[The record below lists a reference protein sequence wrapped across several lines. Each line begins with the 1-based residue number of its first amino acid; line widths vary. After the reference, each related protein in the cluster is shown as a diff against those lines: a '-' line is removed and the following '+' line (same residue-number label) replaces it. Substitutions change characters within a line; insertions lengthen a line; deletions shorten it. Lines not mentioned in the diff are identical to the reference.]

1 MNGWSQGYVTA
12 IPYTHGFHRELAPV
26 VLRTALLAA
35 GIPHDIDSRRFR
47 LCELGCGRGLDCNIL
62 AAAHPEA
69 QFTGVDFNPD
79 HVADA
84 RALAGAAGLRNVEFV
99 ESDFAA
105 FDASDPGT
113 FDIVVL
119 HGVWSWVSAENRSV
133 ILRFLER
140 HLRPGGVAYVSY
152 NALPGWSQLQPLGRL
167 VYELVA
173 ADEGPMEDRIGRA
186 LQATSALRNA
196 GASYFTV
203 NPQAGPLLDD
213 LIRRSDAYIA
223 HEYCNR
229 DWSPFFHADVA
240 RALGDAGL
248 HFAASADLRDSVAGL
263 DLTPEQAALVDA
275 MPGATRREMLRD
287 YLVQRRLRRD
297 IYMKVLPSAERENI
311 GRWEA
316 VRLALVMPPSEVP
329 QSLRGAAATLALDDA
344 ICRSLVDG
352 LSAGPATL
360 ADLCERHGVL
370 REAAKTALREGVLRL
385 LGCGAVEP
393 CLGAEGE
400 EGRVAGVHRLNRG
413 ILARAHASGE
423 TGHLASPVTGNGIAV
438 SRHDRLFLL
447 ARIEGRADPVRFAA
461 DTLARQAVQVVR
473 DGRALTRASD
483 IADELQHRHARF
495 VREVLPLLEMLR
507 VVPDTARDRAA

>member
-69 QFTGVDFNPD
+69 QFTGIDFNPA
-79 HVADA
+79 HIADA
-84 RALAGAAGLRNVEFV
+84 RALAGVAGLRNVEFI

-140 HLRPGGVAYVSY
+140 HLRPGGAAYVSY

-186 LQATSALRNA
+186 LQAASALRNA

-240 RALGDAGL
+240 RALGDTGL
-248 HFAASADLRDSVAGL
+248 HFASSADLRDSVVGL
-263 DLTPEQAALVDA
+263 DLTPEQAGLVEA
-275 MPGATRREMLRD
+275 APGVTQREMLRD

-297 IYMKVLPSAERENI
+297 IYVKGQLAAVQEDTN
-311 GRWEA
+311 RWDD
-316 VRLALVMPPSEVP
+316 VRLALVAPRSELP
-329 QSLRGAAATLALDDA
+329 RSLQGAASTLALDDA
-344 ICRSLVDG
+344 ICRAMVDSLSG
-352 LSAGPATL
+352 GPATL

-370 REAAKTALREGVLRL
+370 RDAARTALHEGVLRL
-385 LGCGAVEP
+385 LGSGALEP
-393 CLGAEGE
+393 CLEAEGE
-400 EGRVAGVHRLNRG
+400 EGRVPGVHRLNRA
-413 ILARAHASGE
+413 ILARAHESGE

-461 DTLARQAVQVVR
+461 ETLARQAVQVAR
-473 DGRALTRASD
+473 DGRALTGASD
-483 IADELQHRHARF
+483 IADELQRRHARF
-495 VREVLPLLEMLR
+495 VRDVLPLLETLR
-507 VVPDTARDRAA
+507 VVPGAARNSAG